1 VGVMAFRHIVRAIA
15 LSGLLAVSSVEAQ
28 VVTFSERDL
37 TQGMRVTP
45 EQCADLP
52 RAVFVVSFNEGIC
65 IRYYLGG
72 VARGRRAA
80 VFMPGDVL
88 GLNAKNERVAEPGY
102 LTQAPEYVE
111 AAVNVW
117 SRRFGQ
123 PVIFLGRL
131 GMHGSSGWHGDR
143 RTVFEVDVTLKALDA
158 IKAREGLAGFHVA
171 GQSGGALLAMAAVAA
186 REDIGCAAVAS
197 GPLDLAAFLK
207 SGGIPWRKE
216 GRRAHYDMMAEA
228 GAVAAHSAAARVMM
242 LTDPKDVAV
251 PRAVQDRFA
260 DKVTAAGGRILRI
273 FTAGRGKEHH
283 ALTEKAMFSLALCV
297 NGASDAEIL
306 TRYGNTGPEDLPP
319 P

>member
-1 VGVMAFRHIVRAIA
+1 MGW
-15 LSGLLAVSSVEAQ
+15 GLAHAQ
-28 VVTFSERDL
+28 VITFSARDL
-37 TQGMRVTP
+37 TEGTKLTP
-45 EQCADLP
+45 DQCAALP
-52 RAVFVVSFNEGIC
+52 KAVFVVSFNEGIC
-65 IRYYLGG
+65 IRYYVGG
-72 VARGRRAA
+72 VARGRMAA

-102 LTQAPEYVE
+102 LTQAPEYVD

-158 IKAREGLAGFHVA
+158 IKAREGLTGYHVA
-171 GQSGGALLAMAAVAA
+171 GQSGGALIAMAAVAK
-186 REDIGCAAVAS
+186 RNDIGCAAIAS

-207 SGGIPWRKE
+207 SGGIPWRKD
-216 GRRAHYDMMAEA
+216 GRRAHYDMMADAPE
-228 GAVAAHSAAARVMM
+228 VAAHSQFMRVMM
-242 LTDPKDVAV
+242 LTDPTDVAV
-251 PRAVQDRFA
+251 PRSVQDPFA
-260 DKVTAAGGRILRI
+260 AKVMGLGGKILRI

-283 ALTEKAMFSLALCV
+283 ALTEKAMFSLAMCV

-306 TRYGNTGPEDLPP
+306 KRYGNTGPEDLPP